1 VSSVLSFYL
10 DGTVVQA
17 VMVDVI
23 DDRLTV
29 RNARTF
35 PHDELEDYL
44 VACPD
49 KTCIVC
55 CNPSSFYQ
63 DVVYLPPA
71 ASKFYDSLVRA
82 EIRKEHSDLASFTF
96 FHRTIGEAIIDGT
109 LYSKIAAFSYS
120 DELLSDYI
128 AVFNNNGMTISHL
141 YAAPYPIFRLAAST
155 CPADSGLA
163 RIYIADLPGEKLILL
178 SEKDEFE
185 FIRKVHSPEPA
196 LLPGDI
202 QNINMTIDYCSQTL
216 RVRPAEAVM
225 FNPSEISE
233 EISALLAIPLIS
245 ICPLALGC
253 VSHDIVRDYIAP
265 LAAVMHHIK
274 APDECNILPLDY
286 VSFKQNKRILA
297 TGTMILAVLILILAG
312 LILTE
317 RIIISDQKAEI
328 SEIRTH
334 LSSSETEMA
343 AYRKLDAETKTL
355 DNQIAFLNKL
365 KKTLNPE
372 AALASLMPP
381 GTASYSFKGITVKN
395 GDGFINVHLDGT
407 ISAAGFKETQTVFE
421 GMLERLKKIPGYSV
435 SSDSVDV
442 KLKTFSIEARYSG
455 AGQQGK

>member
-1 VSSVLSFYL
+1 
-10 DGTVVQA
+10 
-17 VMVDVI
+17 MVDVI

-35 PHDELEDYL
+35 PHDELADYL

-49 KTCIVC
+49 KSCVVC

-63 DVVYLPPA
+63 DIVYLPPA

-109 LYSKIAAFSYS
+109 LYSKVAAFSYS

-128 AVFNNNGMTISHL
+128 ALFNNHGMTISHL
-141 YAAPYPIFRLAAST
+141 YAAPYPIFRLAAAT

-163 RIYIADLPGEKLILL
+163 RIYIASLPGEKLILL

-216 RVRPAEAVM
+216 RVRPTEAVV

-265 LAAVMHHIK
+265 LAAVLHHSK
-274 APDECNILPLDY
+274 SPDECNILPTDY

-297 TGTMILAVLILILAG
+297 TGTMILCALILILAG

-317 RIIISDQKAEI
+317 RMIISDQKARI
-328 SEIRTH
+328 SALRTQ
-334 LSSSETEMA
+334 LSGGETEMA
-343 AYRKLDAETKTL
+343 AYRKLDEETKAL

-372 AALASLMPP
+372 AALALLTPP
-381 GTASYSFKGITVKN
+381 VTAGYSFKGITIKN
-395 GDGFINVHLDGT
+395 GDGFINVHLDGI
-407 ISAAGFKETQTVFE
+407 ISATGFKETQTIFE
-421 GMLERLKKIPGYSV
+421 GILERLKKIPGYSV
-435 SSDSVDV
+435 SSGSVDV
-442 KLKTFSIEARYSG
+442 KLKTFSIEAHYNG